1 MHSTPSTAVKLY
13 VLFLVVVCVVTAIKL
28 ARLWIAVPPFR
39 LNRKTL
45 NPDYLRRLENAQ
57 TSLKQWMV
65 ATLLV
70 GGIFVSVSVY
80 DVCNRLLDQKR
91 FGDLLI
97 IFIIAEFSTALSS
110 CLIVVLFI
118 LLVRWHIIKR
128 LERLARPHHV
138 E

>member
-1 MHSTPSTAVKLY
+1 MHSPPSTAVKLY
-13 VLFLVVVCVVTAIKL
+13 VLFLLVVCVVTAIKL

-45 NPDYLRRLENAQ
+45 NPDYFHRLANAK

-65 ATLLV
+65 ATQLV
-70 GGIFVSVSVY
+70 GGIFISVSIY
-80 DVCNRLLDQKR
+80 GVCNRLLDQKA
-91 FGDLLI
+91 FGGLLI

-110 CLIVVLFI
+110 CLIVVLFT

-128 LERLARPHHV
+128 MEHLPKL
-138 E
+138 